1 MSLAMSDITILKREV
16 GGILIPYGQIIN
28 LMPGT
33 EVLVTQS
40 LGGSFTVNVNGNLV
54 RIDGKDADAL
64 GREVIK
70 MPVDDFVPT
79 GEDVEEEILWAQLK
93 TCYDPEIPVNIV
105 DLGLIYEIS
114 KTKQDNGSY
123 HVGVQMTLTA
133 PGCGMGPVIAAEAE
147 KKLLAVPNVSDVD
160 VVLVF
165 DPPWNSDMMTEA
177 AKLELGLL

>member
-1 MSLAMSDITILKREV
+1 MNMTMNDITVLKREV
-16 GGILIPYGQIIN
+16 EGILIPYGQIIN

-33 EVLVTQS
+33 ELLITQA

-54 RIDGKDADAL
+54 RIDGKDADAI
-64 GREVIK
+64 GREPLK
-70 MPVDDFVPT
+70 MPIDDFVPT
-79 GEDVEEEILWAQLK
+79 GDEVEEEILWEQLK

-114 KTKQDNGSY
+114 KTKQKDGSF
-123 HVGVQMTLTA
+123 HIGVQMTLTA

-147 KKLLAVPNVSDVD
+147 RKLRAVPNVSDVD

-165 DPPWNSDMMTEA
+165 DPPWNSDMMTAA